1 MAFDTVDHRILI
13 RRLSAHFGIGNKVFD
28 WFVSYLS
35 HCTQYVKV
43 NDTSSHSLPLT
54 QGVPQGSVLGLM
66 LYSLHTSPLGVIT
79 KHHQMNFLLYAGDT
93 QLYISLKT
101 CCTNDMEPSK
111 TFNHIKSAQQASSNY
126 MYITNLQDHCIR
138 LPKNLL
144 TKAMFNIKAYGGR
157 SFVLTSAVFWKDLPE
172 STNVLQSVETYK
184 QKLKRHLFFQAYSG
198 L

>member
-13 RRLSAHFGIGNKVFD
+13 RRLSAQFGIDNKVLD
-28 WFVSYLS
+28 RFVSYLS
-35 HCTQYVKV
+35 DCTQYVKV
-43 NDTSSHSLPLT
+43 KDTSSHSLPLT

-79 KHHQMNFLLYAGDT
+79 KHHQMNFLLYAGDM

-101 CCTNDMEPSK
+101 CCTNDMEPCK
-111 TFNHIKSAQQASSNY
+111 TFNHIKRAQQASSN
-126 MYITNLQDHCIR
+126 YITNLQDHCIR

-144 TKAMFNIKAYGGR
+144 TKAVFNIKAYGGR

-184 QKLKRHLFFQAYSG
+184 QKLKRHLVLQAYSG